1 MATKPVSYGP
11 IKIGTPAKK
20 VYTASDLVAKIPAP
34 KTSFVASPALSATLL
49 GTNKTSSS
57 SSSKP
62 KSSSSSSSSSSNK
75 KSSSSSNKSSS
86 PASMASVA
94 SDPMDIFAQQEGMAT
109 DVYKQSLSDALL
121 GLDKNKAL
129 AEQQIGSLE
138 SQKKTDQSILEQ
150 ALRSVLT
157 QAGTTK
163 ENLYNQA
170 EAATEQGASA
180 ARQAT
185 TKTRN
190 TLRGLGI
197 LSSSAA
203 GELLS
208 RPGTEFQK
216 VSADVQTQLAQG
228 VKQIDDFVTSKT
240 EENALKVQQLLQQ
253 YTDLIGRIQTD
264 LRFNDRERLSAVK
277 QASLARDQMLS
288 EIRANQTN
296 YQLQAQTLKNNL
308 LSGATNAFGTVTNN
322 VKTAAGGI
330 NNIQGTTFNPQNA
343 RASTD
348 IYTQRKKLS
357 DLMGGAVASYGQ

>member
-1 MATKPVSYGP
+1 MAYKEIYQSTKPVYSGP
-11 IKIGTPAKK
+11 VLPGQSQKRYSETGNANFIGP
-20 VYTASDLVAKIPAP
+20 L
-34 KTSFVASPALSATLL
+34 LSET
-49 GTNKTSSS
+49 TKPSSS
-57 SSSKP
+57 SSTK
-62 KSSSSSSSSSSNK
+62 K
-75 KSSSSSNKSSS
+75 KSSNSSNKSSS
-86 PASMASVA
+86 SKSSAPAAPV
-94 SDPMDIFAQQEGMAT
+94 DPMDIFAQQEGMAT
-109 DVYKQSLSDALL
+109 DVYKQNLSDSLL
-121 GLDKNKAL
+121 ALDKNKAL

-150 ALRSVLT
+150 ALKSVLT

-163 ENLYNQA
+163 ENLMNQA

-216 VSADVQTQLAQG
+216 VSADVQTQLSQG
-228 VKQIDDFVTSKT
+228 IKQIDDFVTSKT

-264 LRFNDRERLSAVK
+264 LRFSDRERLSAVK
-277 QASLARDQMLS
+277 QANLARDQMLS

-308 LSGATNAFGTVTNN
+308 LSGATSTFGTATTNLG
-322 VKTAAGGI
+322 AAAEGN
-330 NNIQGTTFNPQNA
+330 NNIQGTTFTPQNTKV
-343 RASTD
+343 STD

-357 DLMGGAVASYGQ
+357 DLMGGAVASYGN

>member
-1 MATKPVSYGP
+1 MAYLGKDAYASYSTQNSSKAP
-11 IKIGTPAKK
+11 AQPDLRKIFAPYQKTSQGARKARNVESFEE
-20 VYTASDLVAKIPAP
+20 VYTAPAVEE
-34 KTSFVASPALSATLL
+34 K
-49 GTNKTSSS
+49 
-57 SSSKP
+57 
-62 KSSSSSSSSSSNK
+62 K
-75 KSSSSSNKSSS
+75 KSGGNSGGSNNKSSA
-86 PASMASVA
+86 PTPTTERDIWDQQNIMAK
-94 SDPMDIFAQQEGMAT
+94 DIYDQN
-109 DVYKQSLSDALL
+109 LSDSLL
-121 GLDKNKAL
+121 ALDKNKAL
-129 AEQQIGSLE
+129 AEQQISSLE
-138 SQKKTDQSILEQ
+138 TSKATDQSILEQ

-163 ENLYNQA
+163 SNLYNQA

-203 GELLS
+203 GDLLS

-216 VSADVQTQLAQG
+216 VSADVQTQLSQG

-264 LRFNDRERLSAVK
+264 LRFSDRERLSAVK
-277 QASLARDQMLS
+277 QAGLARDQMLS

-308 LSGATNAFGTVTNN
+308 LSEWKGIGDNTIGN
-322 VKTAAGGI
+322 VETAKEKIAK
-330 NNIQGTTFNPQNA
+330 IQPVNVNPQ
-343 RASTD
+343 STTVGAD
-348 IYTQRKKLS
+348 IINTQRKKLPG
-357 DLMGGAVASYGQ
+357 LA